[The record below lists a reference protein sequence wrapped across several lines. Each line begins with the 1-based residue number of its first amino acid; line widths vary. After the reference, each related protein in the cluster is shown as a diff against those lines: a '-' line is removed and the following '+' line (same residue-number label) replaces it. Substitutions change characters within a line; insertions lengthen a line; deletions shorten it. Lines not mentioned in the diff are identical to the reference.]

1 MKESPYLL
9 MIIRLWPGDLE
20 EQLDRMNKKVDDNNG
35 RGGSQENGQF
45 WNLLRF
51 SRNEL

>member
-20 EQLDRMNKKVDDNNG
+20 EQLDWMKKKVEEENG
-35 RGGSQENGQF
+35 RGGTQENGQF
-45 WNLLRF
+45 RKLRKF
-51 SRNEL
+51 